1 MKRLSSFDFVTVPQ
15 SSPDSQHAS
24 TGKRM
29 RCSAVTETSV
39 EQGQVEQEPAGLS
52 STSSMVLPPDCGPD
66 DGSQESRSFVRNDIG
81 TYSRLDVQRMS
92 DDDRLWLLHNA
103 FRPEG
108 TYKYQQREGK
118 NMERNVPFKVLGCMN
133 FLGCAFQ
140 NLVMAVI
147 AYFVLF
153 LLNIAYPLGSWLLLQ

>member
-1 MKRLSSFDFVTVPQ
+1 MKRLSSFGFVTVPQ

-66 DGSQESRSFVRNDIG
+66 DGSQESHSFSGESI
-81 TYSRLDVQRMS
+81 
-92 DDDRLWLLHNA
+92 
-103 FRPEG
+103 FCE
-108 TYKYQQREGK
+108 E
-118 NMERNVPFKVLGCMN
+118 
-133 FLGCAFQ
+133 
-140 NLVMAVI
+140 
-147 AYFVLF
+147 
-153 LLNIAYPLGSWLLLQ
+153 